1 MYNNDV
7 NILEILNM
15 MQLCD
20 SNFPVGSFNHSYGM
34 ENYLRTGKVNS
45 AETLKIWIKAFLK
58 DSFSQN
64 DALAIRFV
72 YESIDNNTIDKI
84 WELDTWITVQSVA
97 METRNAGKLVA
108 RRMCE
113 LLLDLHESDLLE
125 EYSRKIKNKEAY
137 GHPAI
142 AFAILMHKLEVPL
155 KRATMYHMYA
165 TVSTLVQNAVR
176 TIPLGQKDGQLVL
189 KEFSD
194 DFERL
199 YSYIST
205 LTEDD
210 FGANVPGLEMAQ
222 IKHETQIFRLFMS

>member
-1 MYNNDV
+1 
-7 NILEILNM
+7 
-15 MQLCD
+15 
-20 SNFPVGSFNHSYGM
+20 M
-34 ENYLRTGKVNS
+34 ENYLRTGKINN

-58 DSFSQN
+58 DSFSQT

-72 YESIDNNTIDKI
+72 YEALEADCIEDI
-84 WELDTWITVQSVA
+84 WELDQWMAVQSIP
-97 METRNAGKLVA
+97 METRNGAKLVA

-113 LLLDLHESDLLE
+113 LLLDLHECNLV
-125 EYSRKIKNKEAY
+125 KIYQERIKSKESY

-142 AFAILMHKLEVPL
+142 AFAILMHKLNIPV

-165 TVSTLVQNAVR
+165 TISTLVQNAVR

-189 KEFSD
+189 QEFGMS
-194 DFERL
+194 FEEL
-199 YSYIST
+199 YSYIET

>member
-1 MYNNDV
+1 MYNKEV
-7 NILEILNM
+7 PSVEILSM
-15 MQLCD
+15 LQLCD
-20 SNFPVGSFNHSYGM
+20 SQFPVGSFNHSYGM
-34 ENYLRTGKVNS
+34 ENYLRTGKIND
-45 AETLKIWIKAFLK
+45 AETLKSWVRAFLK

-72 YESIDNNTIDKI
+72 YDAIDRGAIEEI
-84 WELDTWITVQSVA
+84 WELDEWITVQSVA

-113 LLLDLHESDLLE
+113 LLLDLYDCELLQEYQRRIKAKES
-125 EYSRKIKNKEAY
+125 Y

-142 AFAILMHKLEVPL
+142 AFSMMMHQLNVPL

-165 TVSTLVQNAVR
+165 TVSTIVQNAVR

-189 KEFSD
+189 KEFGD
-194 DFERL
+194 DFENL
-199 YSYIST
+199 YAKIEK

>member
-1 MYNNDV
+1 MYS
-7 NILEILNM
+7 EILMM

-20 SNFPVGSFNHSYGM
+20 SQFPVGSFNHSYGM
-34 ENYLRTGKVNS
+34 ENYLRTGKVDS
-45 AETLKIWIKAFLK
+45 ADTLRTWVRAFLK

-72 YESIDNNTIDKI
+72 YDLLEKKDIEGI
-84 WELDTWITVQSVA
+84 WELDAWITVQSVA

-108 RRMCE
+108 RRMCD
-113 LLLDLHESDLLE
+113 LLLDLYDCEILA
-125 EYSRKIKNKEAY
+125 EYKRKIVKKEVY

-142 AFAILMHKLEVPL
+142 TFAILTYEKNIPL

-194 DFERL
+194 NFEKL
-199 YSYIST
+199 YEYIET

-210 FGANVPGLEMAQ
+210 FGANIPGLEMAQ
-222 IKHETQIFRLFMS
+222 IKHETQVFRLFMS

>member
-1 MYNNDV
+1 MYN
-7 NILEILNM
+7 EILTM
-15 MQLCD
+15 LQLCD

-34 ENYLRTGKVNS
+34 ENYLRTNKVDS
-45 AETLKIWIKAFLK
+45 ADTLRVWVKSFLK
-58 DSFSQN
+58 DSFAQN

-72 YESIDNNTIDKI
+72 YELLEKNDIEGI
-84 WELDTWITVQSVA
+84 WEIDSEITVQSIA

-108 RRMCE
+108 RRMCD
-113 LLLDLHESDLLE
+113 LLLDLYDSELLE
-125 EYSRKIKNKEAY
+125 IYKKKIVKKEVY

-142 AFAILMHKLEVPL
+142 AFAILTYEKNIPL

-194 DFERL
+194 NFENL
-199 YSYIST
+199 YGYIET

-210 FGANVPGLEMAQ
+210 FGANIPGLEMAQ

>member
-1 MYNNDV
+1 MCKEIDS
-7 NILEILNM
+7 IEILNM
-15 MQLCD
+15 LQLCD
-20 SNFPVGSFNHSYGM
+20 SQFPVGSFNHSYGM
-34 ENYLRTGKVNS
+34 ENYLRTGKVDD
-45 AETLKIWIKAFLK
+45 AESLKVWIKAFLK

-72 YESIDNNTIDKI
+72 YDILERESIEEI
-84 WELDTWITVQSVA
+84 WELDEWMAVQSIA

-113 LLLDLHESDLLE
+113 LLLDLYESE
-125 EYSRKIKNKEAY
+125 MVEVYYSRIKKKESY

-142 AFAILMHKLEVPL
+142 AFAMLMHKLGIPL

-176 TIPLGQKDGQLVL
+176 TIPLGQKDGQLIL
-189 KEFSD
+189 KEFGDS
-194 DFERL
+194 FEEL
-199 YSYIST
+199 YEKIEK

-210 FGANVPGLEMAQ
+210 FGANIPGLEMAQ
-222 IKHETQIFRLFMS
+222 IKHETQVFRLFMS